1 MTTDNAAA
9 TRCGAMEC
17 IGHSDA
23 IPDRV
28 FDHERARI
36 VCLCCGARVEFARVV
51 SAAATGAPILAGVCK
66 HCVMA
71 GSEQHVQDTTRL
83 AAAAD
88 RLASYLAL
96 VRRGAAREL
105 AAWYGGIGACTQAE
119 LDAATVDLRRALE
132 RMGWKR

>member
-1 MTTDNAAA
+1 MTTDNSAAN
-9 TRCGAMEC
+9 RCGAMEC
-17 IGHSDA
+17 IGHPDA
-23 IPDRV
+23 TPDKV
-28 FDHERARI
+28 FDFARARQ
-36 VCLCCGARVEFARVV
+36 VCLCCGSTAEFARVV
-51 SAAATGAPILAGVCK
+51 HSNSLGVVAGVCGA
-66 HCVMA
+66 CVQA
-71 GSEQHVQDTTRL
+71 GSEQRSQDTTRL

-119 LDAATVDLRRALE
+119 LNAATVDLRRALE